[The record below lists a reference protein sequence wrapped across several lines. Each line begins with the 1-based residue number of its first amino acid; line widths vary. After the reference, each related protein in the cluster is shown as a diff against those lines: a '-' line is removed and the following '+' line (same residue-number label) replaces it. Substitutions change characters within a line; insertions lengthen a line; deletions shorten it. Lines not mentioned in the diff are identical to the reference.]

1 MTGVLPPSDAVVPK
15 AQIVC
20 GPPTVAVVGGFL
32 TVVEVGVV
40 VLLAVFGSGVVEVTL
55 AVF

>member
-1 MTGVLPPSDAVVPK
+1 VPR

-32 TVVEVGVV
+32 TVVEVAAL
-40 VLLAVFGSGVVEVTL
+40 VLLAVFGSGVLELTV